1 MTLPYLDS
9 EKRKE
14 LVKHKAK
21 TLSRY
26 KHLLSTLFTSLN
38 PFQRTKPFAKTF
50 YREHENLF

>member
-26 KHLLSTLFTSLN
+26 KHLLSTLFKEQN
-38 PFQRTKPFAKTF
+38 PLQKPSTENMKTF
-50 YREHENLF
+50 SKG